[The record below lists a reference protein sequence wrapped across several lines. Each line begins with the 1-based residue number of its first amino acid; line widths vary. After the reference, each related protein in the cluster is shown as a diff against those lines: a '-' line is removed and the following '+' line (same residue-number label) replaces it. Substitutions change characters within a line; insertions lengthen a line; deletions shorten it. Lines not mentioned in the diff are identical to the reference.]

1 MLLANEL
8 LGRGMRESNRA
19 TARRVSKA
27 ERDAGVSAAAVVL
40 LDAAE
45 PGPDITLHA
54 VLVFSNQESTTDALN
69 AYWYE

>member
-45 PGPDITLHA
+45 PGPDITLPRGLGLQQPGIHDRCA
-54 VLVFSNQESTTDALN
+54 ERLLV
-69 AYWYE
+69 